1 MYPIGEKS
9 DCREHNPQWGYSCWV
24 SGQNQPQAVSKFLS
38 EQYCWEKSLL
48 VGPDVVLG
56 PKYPLHLKAM
66 LFDLVKKENF
76 YFVSSILNMYI
87 HICNV
92 DMLLNYM
99 CACICEQWCI

>member
-1 MYPIGEKS
+1 MVKINLRQFPNSYLVHPYIS
-9 DCREHNPQWGYSCWV
+9 HT
-24 SGQNQPQAVSKFLS
+24 

-99 CACICEQWCI
+99 CACICEQ